1 MSLTPLARSRAS
13 SLSKMSVA
21 AKAIFSNH
29 NGNIHSMGELM
40 DFDATAPL
48 SVPSSPGRANEFVLE
63 SSKYS
68 QYFQQWEEEERALQ
82 EVLAQERLAKAKE
95 EDEEFSQELPPY
107 LQELFKELDQEEEPA
122 TPLSK
127 LPTVVIMGRPNTGKS
142 TIVNRITES
151 YKDGSIVHDQP
162 GITRDRTYRPGFWCD
177 YNFQVV
183 DTGGIVFE
191 DNDDIFADRI
201 TQQALTAL
209 KEADVAVMVCN
220 GQEGVTQLDTI
231 LADWIRKNIKIPLYV
246 AVNKCESTTQGFSQ
260 AQEFWSL
267 GLGEPL
273 PVSGIHGS
281 GINDLLDKVISHI
294 PKVTNILQENAT
306 NVALVGRPN
315 VGKSSLLNRLYGEER
330 SIVSEVAGTTRDA
343 IDALVTR
350 GNKTYRIIDTAG
362 IRKRG
367 KVQYG
372 PEFFMVNRAFKAI
385 RRSEVVILVLD
396 AIQGIVDQ
404 DRILAERITEEGRA
418 CVIALNKWDVLPNKD
433 DKSYLKA
440 VENIRTTLPTLRWAD
455 IVLVSALTGLRTEK
469 LFQCIDRSAVQF
481 NRRISTA
488 VLNEVV
494 NDATLWM
501 APPSIGAR
509 SGRIYY
515 CIQINSSPPTI
526 VFFVNDPDLFTE
538 NYQRYLERKI
548 RDSLK
553 FEGTPIRMIWRGKSL
568 RDVDRAARK
577 GELGRAVTQA
587 LTGKSHSDSHN
598 GDHKTDG
605 S

>member
-1 MSLTPLARSRAS
+1 MMKTDGQSEEDNKMTNSLTP
-13 SLSKMSVA
+13 
-21 AKAIFSNH
+21 
-29 NGNIHSMGELM
+29 
-40 DFDATAPL
+40 ATSP
-48 SVPSSPGRANEFVLE
+48 SPSSSFSPTE
-63 SSKYS
+63 SEYS

-162 GITRDRTYRPGFWCD
+162 GITRDRTYRP
-177 YNFQVV
+177 
-183 DTGGIVFE
+183 

-350 GNKTYRIIDTAG
+350 
-362 IRKRG
+362 
-367 KVQYG
+367 
-372 PEFFMVNRAFKAI
+372 
-385 RRSEVVILVLD
+385 
-396 AIQGIVDQ
+396 

-605 S
+605 KTKGSKRKTSQ